1 MTELSLTAASWPSE
15 SADRRSERCRAW
27 LVQRGLITSNESS
40 AIKGRMKKSK
50 RKKVAN
56 GEA

>member
-1 MTELSLTAASWPSE
+1 MTSDISLTAASWPAE

-27 LVQRGLITSNESS
+27 LVQRGLITGNESS

-50 RKKVAN
+50 RKRVK
-56 GEA
+56 